1 VAGGKSK
8 SGLFA
13 RFGPGLIAGAANDD
27 PSCLLT
33 YLVAGAQFGFATLW
47 TSLWILPAVATMQRL
62 CSRLAMVSG
71 RGLAGNI
78 RVHMPRW
85 VLWPVCLLLAGANV
99 VTLAADLGGM
109 AETTRMV
116 LGGSEIVWTL
126 LYAAGS
132 VALLIYLPYR
142 QIERALQWLCLTL
155 LAYVVA
161 ALMTRPDWGEAFRY
175 SIIPFFQPTRGYWL
189 MLIAIA
195 GASLSPYFLFWQAA
209 QEVEQEISKGRRTVV
224 QRQGATNSEL
234 RDSKADA
241 YAGSFVAKLIT
252 YFVTLTAAATLHPQ
266 GIRELHSAEQA
277 AQSLV
282 PVAGQAAS
290 WLFAI
295 GIVGTGLL
303 AVPALAGSC
312 AYAVSEGMRWRA
324 SLEEKPTLAP
334 KFYGVLAASVGAG
347 LAFIFFGVQPVQM
360 LFIASL
366 INGLLAP
373 VVIVI
378 TLLLVTNPEV
388 MGDRAIGGLLGSVM
402 GRIQS
407 RRWQTDSGRS

>member
-1 VAGGKSK
+1 VAGKKSK
-8 SGLFA
+8 PGAFV

-33 YLVAGAQFGFATLW
+33 YLLAGAQFGFATLW
-47 TSLWILPAVATMQRL
+47 TSLWILPAVAGMQRL

-71 RGLAGNI
+71 RGLTGNI

-109 AETTRMV
+109 AETTRIV
-116 LGGSEIVWTL
+116 VGGSEVVWTL

-132 VALLIYLPYR
+132 VGLLIYLPYR
-142 QIERALQWLCLTL
+142 RIERALQWLCLTL
-155 LAYVVA
+155 LAYVIA
-161 ALMTRPDWGEAFRY
+161 ALMTRPDWGEALRF
-175 SIIPFFQPTRGYWL
+175 SIVPFFEPSRRYWL

-224 QRQGATNSEL
+224 ERQGATRTEL
-234 RDSKADA
+234 DLSKTDA
-241 YAGSFVAKLIT
+241 YVGSFVAKLIT

-266 GIRELHSAEQA
+266 GIREVNSAEQA

-324 SLEEKPTLAP
+324 SLEAKPTLAP
-334 KFYGVLAASVGAG
+334 KFYGVLAAAVAAG
-347 LAFIFFGVQPVQM
+347 LAFLFFGVEPVQM

-388 MGDRAIGGLLGSVM
+388 MGDRAIGGVLGSIM
-402 GRIQS
+402 SRIQS